1 MTIRKI
7 QIKSIMRYHLIS
19 IRMALIKNLQTNAGD
34 NVEKREPTYTVV
46 RNVYWY
52 SHCEEQ
58 YEDLIKRNKQ
68 TKNRGNIWYSDP
80 TPGHIS
86 REIYTSKRCRH
97 LKFISVLFIIARI
110 WKQNQCPSTEE
121 SIKNTWSILYWVY
134 YWVYWVYYS
143 AIRRT
148 K

>member
-1 MTIRKI
+1 M
-7 QIKSIMRYHLIS
+7 
-19 IRMALIKNLQTNAGD
+19 
-34 NVEKREPTYTVV
+34 EKREPTYTVV

-68 TKNRGNIWYSDP
+68 TKNRGNIWYSNP

-86 REIYTSKRCRH
+86 GEIYTSKRRRH

-110 WKQNQCPSTEE
+110 WKQPKYPLTDECVKNMQYIYTMEYLLNHKKEWNWVICRDVDWPGVCHTE
-121 SIKNTWSILYWVY
+121 WSK
-134 YWVYWVYYS
+134 S
-143 AIRRT
+143 ER
-148 K
+148 